1 MVIIMELKIPEKY
14 KDLYVVGDIHGEFK
28 ELVYVLTQRYQIKDA
43 VVIIAGDCGLG
54 FERPSHYQT
63 LYEGKL
69 EKRLEQ
75 NNILILCV
83 RGNHDDPEYY
93 NGELRL
99 DWEHLKCLP
108 DYSSVWWGSRE
119 ILVVGG
125 AVSVDQDWRIQE
137 NAIQERLG
145 STKRVWWPSE
155 IPLELGDLG
164 IQKLP
169 GHVFMV
175 VSHDSPISMM
185 PVLARD
191 SVNVKTGD
199 LFESVLESREYLEK
213 ILWRCK
219 PDRWYYGHHH
229 TSWAGTNGGTL
240 WRGLGIMEIVQ
251 VPLGDEGS
259 TRGGVEL
266 ASTDDEDK
274 KETKE

>member
-28 ELVYVLTQRYQIKDA
+28 ELVYVLTQRYRIKDA

-99 DWEHLKCLP
+99 DWEQLKCLP
-108 DYSSVWWGSRE
+108 DYSSLWWGSRE

-137 NAIQERLG
+137 NAIQ
-145 STKRVWWPSE
+145 
-155 IPLELGDLG
+155 
-164 IQKLP
+164 
-169 GHVFMV
+169 
-175 VSHDSPISMM
+175 
-185 PVLARD
+185 
-191 SVNVKTGD
+191 
-199 LFESVLESREYLEK
+199 
-213 ILWRCK
+213 
-219 PDRWYYGHHH
+219 
-229 TSWAGTNGGTL
+229 
-240 WRGLGIMEIVQ
+240 
-251 VPLGDEGS
+251 
-259 TRGGVEL
+259 
-266 ASTDDEDK
+266 
-274 KETKE
+274 